1 MKVTSVKNESV
12 MRYRNLLRKREDVY
26 IPLEGVRL
34 ICDAVNAG
42 VQIEQVFCSEACL
55 RSENGIRLQ
64 NLIEEFDVPFVE
76 ISATVSERMSDTKSP
91 QGAFAIANWTPITCK
106 DMDLGLDK
114 RFVALDGVSDPG
126 NVGTIV
132 RTAAALGFDG
142 VIGGRDCAKFSN
154 PKTLRASMGSVF
166 RTSCYESNAL
176 EADIANMK
184 MKGCRA
190 FVADAD
196 GCAVEGLEMV
206 LSSFIL
212 VIGGEAFGPSKEVLE
227 LADEVL
233 SIPMQRGVESL
244 NAGVAAGILM
254 YELMRKSEM

>member
-1 MKVTSVKNESV
+1 
-12 MRYRNLLRKREDVY
+12 
-26 IPLEGVRL
+26 
-34 ICDAVNAG
+34 
-42 VQIEQVFCSEACL
+42 
-55 RSENGIRLQ
+55 
-64 NLIEEFDVPFVE
+64 
-76 ISATVSERMSDTKSP
+76 
-91 QGAFAIANWTPITCK
+91 
-106 DMDLGLDK
+106 
-114 RFVALDGVSDPG
+114 
-126 NVGTIV
+126 
-132 RTAAALGFDG
+132 
-142 VIGGRDCAKFSN
+142 
-154 PKTLRASMGSVF
+154 MGSVF

-176 EADIANMK
+176 GADIANMK
-184 MKGCRA
+184 MKGCRV

-196 GCAVEGLEMV
+196 GCAVEGLETM

>member
-1 MKVTSVKNESV
+1 
-12 MRYRNLLRKREDVY
+12 
-26 IPLEGVRL
+26 
-34 ICDAVNAG
+34 
-42 VQIEQVFCSEACL
+42 
-55 RSENGIRLQ
+55 
-64 NLIEEFDVPFVE
+64 
-76 ISATVSERMSDTKSP
+76 
-91 QGAFAIANWTPITCK
+91 
-106 DMDLGLDK
+106 
-114 RFVALDGVSDPG
+114 
-126 NVGTIV
+126 
-132 RTAAALGFDG
+132 
-142 VIGGRDCAKFSN
+142 
-154 PKTLRASMGSVF
+154 MGSVF